1 MVNLADQ
8 VMLTIAAKDNA
19 SNVAKNIDGSF
30 QGMASNISKAMGS
43 ISSSMMNFSSVSDN
57 ALQSLTGK
65 SALDNILG
73 TSSKAETN
81 KVLVKN
87 MTQTEEAYESLYDT
101 IDKTTDKSLTSMQEL
116 IPAMNAFKAATG
128 ASDKEMENITDG
140 MANFGAAVLA
150 QTGSTELAQGAMMDL
165 SKGIKGAFASLD
177 QYGVSEDALM
187 RTNLWSGKEDD
198 VEGYIAA
205 VTEVIGSTDALME
218 TNEGLDAQIGK
229 TFSRAGK
236 KLGNEFLPSI
246 KDLKKAFI
254 ELDNETGG
262 ALAGSIL
269 ATSGAIEV
277 MNQGLW
283 NVSTTV
289 NGIKDLAEGF
299 SAVKDAASGAA
310 SMIKNFGKASKTIEG
325 VQIVGETTSIADDLF
340 KVQEV
345 SPEIAE
351 AAAHAGAGFGYGAE
365 STLEEIEKYAG
376 NAKSTEKDA
385 IKLLNE
391 ASEANEHVNAEKL
404 KAISKWESMMEEA
417 KTAAEG
423 VDVVDDMGDLAKKTS
438 KVSEGIT
445 DTVGAAEGIGA
456 ASAGAATASAE
467 IEASSGIMAGLSAS
481 FTSMIVPL
489 LSLAAVIAIM
499 IPIAVALAAEALLGL
514 KAIQMVFD
522 ALDFGD
528 IDLSS
533 SIKGIKQLAE
543 GIAWVGLAMGALS
556 FVNITTGLAAMTSG
570 FLGITGPLTIAKDAL
585 SDAYK
590 ILQEFAVVKIDPSIP
605 NNLKSIGESLKSV
618 SDAMNAI
625 TNVTVATGFSNFIA
639 WAFKLGSVSEALGQA
654 KDDIIDASSK
664 LNEFKDL
671 TPLDKSVADNIQNV
685 CDSLASV
692 GNAMEALRSMRDGV
706 NWDGFM
712 GSIFK
717 GVNIE
722 TALNSVKDD
731 IIKASSALKGFTGLS
746 DVPKDVGTKIQ
757 NVTNALKNVTD
768 AFNSLRSIRD
778 DVNWDGMMGGIF
790 GGSDIA
796 SAITNVGN
804 QIRQVSTRLASLSTI
819 AWVDDSI
826 SEKIN
831 KLNTTLGNVSNAVT
845 SMKSLPSMEG
855 FDMGAVNAAVTN
867 VRNVATQLSTLS
879 NITLGGDSTTVLGTM
894 QTALESL
901 KATLSAASGFSAPAT
916 SIGTQIVTGVKS
928 GLSPLSSTVTTAV
941 SSATASAA
949 SAGWTGGA
957 YIGTSTT
964 NGFRSALNLHTVMS
978 TEMGYVKTAVDNGI
992 SAAKTAAQ
1000 NGAKEIVSAFQ
1011 SGINVGS
1018 PGDIARTMSG
1028 EMNYTLEAIKNSYSN
1043 LRTASS
1049 AAARNIVS
1057 SFGNPSLNI
1066 GPNSSFT
1073 SGQIGS
1079 LQTLMSQVPNISSGG
1094 NVTII
1099 IGERAVTV
1107 DARNKTEREA
1117 QQILITALESLDTI
1131 TDIKVNGE

>member
-1 MVNLADQ
+1 M
-8 VMLTIAAKDNA
+8 
-19 SNVAKNIDGSF
+19 
-30 QGMASNISKAMGS
+30 
-43 ISSSMMNFSSVSDN
+43 
-57 ALQSLTGK
+57 
-65 SALDNILG
+65 
-73 TSSKAETN
+73 
-81 KVLVKN
+81 
-87 MTQTEEAYESLYDT
+87 
-101 IDKTTDKSLTSMQEL
+101 
-116 IPAMNAFKAATG
+116 
-128 ASDKEMENITDG
+128 
-140 MANFGAAVLA
+140 
-150 QTGSTELAQGAMMDL
+150 
-165 SKGIKGAFASLD
+165 
-177 QYGVSEDALM
+177 
-187 RTNLWSGKEDD
+187 
-198 VEGYIAA
+198 
-205 VTEVIGSTDALME
+205 
-218 TNEGLDAQIGK
+218 
-229 TFSRAGK
+229 
-236 KLGNEFLPSI
+236 
-246 KDLKKAFI
+246 
-254 ELDNETGG
+254 
-262 ALAGSIL
+262 
-269 ATSGAIEV
+269 
-277 MNQGLW
+277 
-283 NVSTTV
+283 
-289 NGIKDLAEGF
+289 
-299 SAVKDAASGAA
+299 
-310 SMIKNFGKASKTIEG
+310 
-325 VQIVGETTSIADDLF
+325 
-340 KVQEV
+340 
-345 SPEIAE
+345 
-351 AAAHAGAGFGYGAE
+351 
-365 STLEEIEKYAG
+365 
-376 NAKSTEKDA
+376 
-385 IKLLNE
+385 
-391 ASEANEHVNAEKL
+391 
-404 KAISKWESMMEEA
+404 
-417 KTAAEG
+417 
-423 VDVVDDMGDLAKKTS
+423 
-438 KVSEGIT
+438 
-445 DTVGAAEGIGA
+445 
-456 ASAGAATASAE
+456 
-467 IEASSGIMAGLSAS
+467 
-481 FTSMIVPL
+481 
-489 LSLAAVIAIM
+489 
-499 IPIAVALAAEALLGL
+499 
-514 KAIQMVFD
+514 
-522 ALDFGD
+522 
-528 IDLSS
+528 
-533 SIKGIKQLAE
+533 
-543 GIAWVGLAMGALS
+543 
-556 FVNITTGLAAMTSG
+556 
-570 FLGITGPLTIAKDAL
+570 
-585 SDAYK
+585 
-590 ILQEFAVVKIDPSIP
+590 
-605 NNLKSIGESLKSV
+605 
-618 SDAMNAI
+618 
-625 TNVTVATGFSNFIA
+625 
-639 WAFKLGSVSEALGQA
+639 
-654 KDDIIDASSK
+654 
-664 LNEFKDL
+664 
-671 TPLDKSVADNIQNV
+671 DKSVADNIQNV

-712 GSIFK
+712 GSLFK

-731 IIKASSALKGFTGLS
+731 IINASSALKGFTGLS

-1099 IGERAVTV
+1099 IGEGAVTV